1 MKFEDVQGNER
12 LWAVVYD
19 GDTQNILKK
28 VFGQWGDLDYL
39 EAFFRENVLDLRSYF
54 KITDLDEAIFR
65 TIEDANQMKSVILD
79 IKPDAD
85 LDQYFRPLE
94 NGRYREILLSKEKA
108 KGLIRPSWLRLYAL
122 KFEANLY
129 LITGGTIKLT
139 RTMNERAHTLQELV
153 KLETVR
159 NYLIERGV
167 CDLDGLNDLRS

>member
-1 MKFEDVQGNER
+1 MKFEDVLGNER

-28 VFGQWGDLDYL
+28 VFDQWGDLDYL